1 MSWWTKDI
9 KTNLLLKE
17 HWPNSYCCCCS
28 VAKWG
33 PTLCNLMDCVTC
45 QASLSFT
52 ISQSLLKLRSMHWV
66 DAIQSSH
73 PLSSPFPPAL
83 NLSQHQDLF
92 QWVGSLHQVA
102 KVLEV
107 GASASPSVLSVNIQG
122 WFPLGLTG
130 LISLLEN
137 PRDSQESSPAPQFK
151 SISSSVLS
159 LLYGPA
165 LKSIHDYWKNH
176 SFRPLSAKWYLCFW
190 ICCLG
195 LPQLFSK
202 RASIF

>member
-17 HWPNSYCCCCS
+17 HWPNRYCCCCS

-33 PTLCNLMDCVTC
+33 PTLCNPMDCVTC

-52 ISQSLLKLRSMHWV
+52 ISLSLLKLRSMHWV
-66 DAIQSSH
+66 NDAIQSCH
-73 PLSSPFPPAL
+73 PLSSPSPPAL

-92 QWVGSLHQVA
+92 KWVGSLHQVA
-102 KVLEV
+102 KVLEL
-107 GASASPSVLSVNIQG
+107 GASASASVLSMNIQG

-137 PRDSQESSPAPQFK
+137 PRDSHESSPEPQFK
-151 SISSSVLS
+151 SINFLVLS

-165 LKSIHDYWKNH
+165 LKSIHDYWKNY
-176 SFRPLSAKWYLCFW
+176 SFRPLSAKWCLCFW
-190 ICCLG
+190 ICYLG
-195 LPQLFSK
+195 LS
-202 RASIF
+202 